1 MACTLLKKLPKF
13 LNFAEFF
20 SKSKYMKSAVRN
32 FVQSKHDKKCENE
45 CHDVVVIFAAMLWC
59 CYVVKMITCCFF

>member
-1 MACTLLKKLPKF
+1 
-13 LNFAEFF
+13 
-20 SKSKYMKSAVRN
+20 MKSAVRN